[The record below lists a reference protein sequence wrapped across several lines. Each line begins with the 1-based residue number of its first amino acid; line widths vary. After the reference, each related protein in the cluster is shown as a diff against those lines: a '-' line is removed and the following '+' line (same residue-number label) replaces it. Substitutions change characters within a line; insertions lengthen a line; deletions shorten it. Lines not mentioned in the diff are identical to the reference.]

1 MPQPDIEHRLEELRE
16 YYPSQ
21 DHVVLDEALE
31 TIRRLREE
39 LRRVTYNT
47 TVREAMEDLN
57 PQALYLDGFDDA
69 IVGYANQWGSP
80 PLVVYDGE
88 KIVEILSQDMSLE
101 EAQEFFAHNI
111 ECAYVGPGTPLILH
125 RPLED

>member
-88 KIVEILSQDMSLE
+88 KIVEILSKDMSLE
-101 EAQEFFAHNI
+101 EAQEFFSYNI